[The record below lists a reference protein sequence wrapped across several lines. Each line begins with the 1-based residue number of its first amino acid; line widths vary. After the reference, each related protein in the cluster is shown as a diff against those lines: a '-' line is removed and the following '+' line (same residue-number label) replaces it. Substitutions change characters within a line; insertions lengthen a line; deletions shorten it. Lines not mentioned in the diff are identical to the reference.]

1 MLEKKIHTHGHIIYT
16 YILLTCFF
24 HFCGEKSPR
33 DPLITL
39 TSISLGLAFLQ
50 RGLSQTP
57 LQLDKSSYAAVA
69 AVMVPW
75 TLREMS
81 DL

>member
-1 MLEKKIHTHGHIIYT
+1 MFFPLLWSKISQG
-16 YILLTCFF
+16 
-24 HFCGEKSPR
+24 
-33 DPLITL
+33 PLIAL
-39 TSISLGLAFLQ
+39 TSISLDLAFLQ
-50 RGLSQTP
+50 RGLSQT
-57 LQLDKSSYAAVA
+57 LLHAYQLESSYAAVA